1 MVSPDQ
7 LRAEWTDRV
16 RLGPIYC
23 VMTIVGDGLV
33 LGAGTVLAKMDGSAA
48 PTAGLALDEAAEEH
62 LLALLAAAYGRPVER
77 RVLGNIRRALR
88 YCRNG
93 HQHLAAIELALSGL
107 PPLVGDEAAYR
118 LYLADRLITGGAAP
132 REVAKALGAGLALP
146 DTARAGFNPN
156 QPRVPSANP
165 DGGQWDNGY
174 SVTAAPAAARNPPAA
189 PEYRTGDPDKF
200 FDTLYPP
207 VHALAQRLGIDET
220 WLLGLSAY
228 ESGWL
233 NAHNRALND
242 PFGATHHGGPN
253 VAYSS
258 LGDAVAYWEKKYGPV
273 VRGASSPADFAQ
285 RLWEAR
291 YNRANPDWRSG
302 VAETIQSIPRHLQNW
317 KSRRSIP

>member
-1 MVSPDQ
+1 
-7 LRAEWTDRV
+7 
-16 RLGPIYC
+16 
-23 VMTIVGDGLV
+23 MTIVGDGLV

-93 HQHLAAIELALSGL
+93 HQHLAAIELALSAL

-258 LGDAVAYWEKKYGPV
+258 LGDAVAPIGRRNTVLSFAARPAPQTSPSGYGRRDTIELIPIGGV
-273 VRGASSPADFAQ
+273 GWPRPSNQSRDICRIGNRGEVSHESGGSVRRGCACDSSSTLL
-285 RLWEAR
+285 R
-291 YNRANPDWRSG
+291 
-302 VAETIQSIPRHLQNW
+302 
-317 KSRRSIP
+317 